1 MADIKVV
8 AGNCGK
14 GRGTYE
20 AGVLTSPDGV
30 ERSVE
35 SLRAVEAHGEV
46 AGARN
51 WGGQVLEGLKGSLAL
66 ASNLDLSGTALLAA
80 TALTA
85 VSTDESQ
92 PQTLLEITFQDG
104 GLLIALAD
112 PRLPAL
118 ISNDREVLRRG
129 FARAAQRVSPSVDG
143 PGQADPSLAATASGA
158 AQAAVGA
165 VQAVTGAAGASLSS
179 AFGFVRRTVG
189 PERG

>member
-1 MADIKVV
+1 MADIKAV

-66 ASNLDLSGTALLAA
+66 ASNIDLSGTALLAA

>member
-8 AGNCGK
+8 AGTCGK

-20 AGVLTSPDGV
+20 AGVLTGPDGV

-35 SLRAVEAHGEV
+35 SLRTIEAHGAI

-51 WGGQVLEGLKGSLAL
+51 WGGQVLDGLKGSLAL
-66 ASNLDLSGTALLAA
+66 AS

-85 VSTDESQ
+85 VSADESQ
-92 PQTLLEITFQDG
+92 PQTLLEITFEDG

-118 ISNDREVLRRG
+118 IGNDREVLRRG
-129 FARAAQRVSPSVDG
+129 FARAAQRVAPSVDG
-143 PGQADPSLAATASGA
+143 PGHADASLATTASEA

-179 AFGFVRRTVG
+179 ALGFMRRTVG
-189 PERG
+189 SERG

>member
-66 ASNLDLSGTALLAA
+66 ASNIDLSGTALLAA

-85 VSTDESQ
+85 VSIDESQ

-165 VQAVTGAAGASLSS
+165 VQAVTGAACASLSS

>member
-66 ASNLDLSGTALLAA
+66 ASNIDLSGTALLAA
-80 TALTA
+80 TALIA

-92 PQTLLEITFQDG
+92 LQTLLEITFQDG

>member
-66 ASNLDLSGTALLAA
+66 ASNIDLSGTALLAA

-129 FARAAQRVSPSVDG
+129 FARAAERVSQPVDG
-143 PGQADPSLAATASGA
+143 PGHPDSSLATTASEA

-179 AFGFVRRTVG
+179 AFSFVRRTTG
-189 PERG
+189 YERG